1 MSLWD
6 QLFNTKKT
14 PIPPTVAAPK
24 TDNRAETSS
33 GYMDPKWQNPTAK
46 WDPVTKNIVQN
57 PSTPTSSPVVAPK
70 TSSVATSAV
79 QAPIPSTP
87 LPDPRNDLNPLYDSA
102 SKRIADM
109 NSGLQG
115 DFDKAIAA
123 IMSQYERSSGDIYNR
138 YMGTRSELDSSA
150 AALGA
155 KGEDIYK
162 NYDPALRRVQENS
175 DLQRNAST
183 DLLNTLKTLRGQ
195 QSVDIQASLEQQ
207 RAKAIA
213 DQTAQ
218 WVDLLA
224 QVEQAKAAGSS
235 SGGSGGGGRS
245 GGGSSGSAKEAA
257 TMTEQLYSVGDI
269 EAYNELMKTNPAAAA
284 VYLSSLQK
292 STGSPLIKQLATQ
305 ADEIAKVNPYVAPK
319 KSSGS
324 GWASPALNK
333 IFGAAANV
341 ATGVNTARKNQN
353 QATIQAAI
361 QAAMR
366 NSGLMGNP
374 TNTAKITSTSSRK
387 T

>member
-70 TSSVATSAV
+70 TSSVAPSAV

-87 LPDPRNDLNPLYDSA
+87 LPDPRNDLNPLYDAA

-123 IMSQYERSSGDIYNR
+123 IMSQYERSSGDIYDR

-175 DLQRNAST
+175 DLQRNASI

-224 QVEQAKAAGSS
+224 QVEQAKLAGA

-341 ATGVNTARKNQN
+341 ATGVNTVRKNQN

-361 QAAMR
+361 QAAMK

>member
-70 TSSVATSAV
+70 TSSVAPSAV

-207 RAKAIA
+207 RTKAIA

-224 QVEQAKAAGSS
+224 QVEQAKLTGA
-235 SGGSGGGGRS
+235 SGGGGGGRS

-374 TNTAKITSTSSRK
+374 TDTAKITSTSSRK

>member
-70 TSSVATSAV
+70 TSSVAPSAV

-224 QVEQAKAAGSS
+224 QVEQAKLAGA

-361 QAAMR
+361 QAAMK

-374 TNTAKITSTSSRK
+374 TNSAKITSTSSRK

>member
-6 QLFNTKKT
+6 KLFNTKKT

-33 GYMDPKWQNPTAK
+33 GYMDPRWQNPTAK

-57 PSTPTSSPVVAPK
+57 PSTPVSSPVVAPK
-70 TSSVATSAV
+70 TSSGAPSAV

-87 LPDPRNDLNPLYDSA
+87 LPDPRNDLNPLYDAA

-123 IMSQYERSSGDIYNR
+123 IMSQYERSSGDIYDR

-175 DLQRNAST
+175 DLQRNASI

-224 QVEQAKAAGSS
+224 QVEQAKLAGA

>member
-14 PIPPTVAAPK
+14 PIPATVAAPK
-24 TDNRAETSS
+24 ADNRAETSS

-57 PSTPTSSPVVAPK
+57 QSTPTSSPVVAPK
-70 TSSVATSAV
+70 KTGVATSAP

-87 LPDPRNDLNPLYDSA
+87 LPDPRNDLNPLYDAA

-224 QVEQAKAAGSS
+224 QVEQAKLAGA

-305 ADEIAKVNPYVAPK
+305 ADETAKVNPYVAPK

-361 QAAMR
+361 QAAMK

>member
-70 TSSVATSAV
+70 TSSVAPSAV

-123 IMSQYERSSGDIYNR
+123 IMSQYERSSGDIYDR

-224 QVEQAKAAGSS
+224 QVEQAKLAGA

>member
-70 TSSVATSAV
+70 TSSVAPSAV

-361 QAAMR
+361 QAAMK

-374 TNTAKITSTSSRK
+374 TNSAKITSTSSRK

>member
-1 MSLWD
+1 
-6 QLFNTKKT
+6 
-14 PIPPTVAAPK
+14 
-24 TDNRAETSS
+24 
-33 GYMDPKWQNPTAK
+33 
-46 WDPVTKNIVQN
+46 
-57 PSTPTSSPVVAPK
+57 
-70 TSSVATSAV
+70 
-79 QAPIPSTP
+79 
-87 LPDPRNDLNPLYDSA
+87 
-102 SKRIADM
+102 
-109 NSGLQG
+109 
-115 DFDKAIAA
+115 
-123 IMSQYERSSGDIYNR
+123 
-138 YMGTRSELDSSA
+138 
-150 AALGA
+150 
-155 KGEDIYK
+155 
-162 NYDPALRRVQENS
+162 
-175 DLQRNAST
+175 
-183 DLLNTLKTLRGQ
+183 
-195 QSVDIQASLEQQ
+195 
-207 RAKAIA
+207 
-213 DQTAQ
+213 
-218 WVDLLA
+218 
-224 QVEQAKAAGSS
+224 
-235 SGGSGGGGRS
+235 
-245 GGGSSGSAKEAA
+245 
-257 TMTEQLYSVGDI
+257 MTEQLYSVGDI

>member
-57 PSTPTSSPVVAPK
+57 PSTPVSSPVVAPK
-70 TSSVATSAV
+70 KAGGAPSAV

-175 DLQRNAST
+175 DLQRNASI

-224 QVEQAKAAGSS
+224 QVEQAKLAGA

-361 QAAMR
+361 QAAMK

-374 TNTAKITSTSSRK
+374 TNSAKITSTSSRK